1 MKLLENCVRASKS
14 HAAHSR
20 WNSKTHLY
28 TQKTKMHSFRVH
40 RRHLCI
46 CVLMC
51 VPCVSV
57 GAHTCVCSCWWRPK
71 GLWVSFPII
80 FPPYIFGA
88 GSLTDLASLSMA
100 WNWPSRLGRLASD
113 LSRAPL
119 SSSQSWDYRGVPPCL
134 AFYKGAATQTQV
146 SLLSQQACYRQN
158 HFYRHGSIF
167 QQNTWGSHTCV

>member
-1 MKLLENCVRASKS
+1 MLQSCNTQDNSIWNNSAIVFLFVAVLLCEGTWVCAQEDMRAEDRAQPGVLC
-14 HAAHSR
+14 HPPV
-20 WNSKTHLY
+20 HLD
-28 TQKTKMHSFRVH
+28 FLIIALGR
-40 RRHLCI
+40 
-46 CVLMC
+46 
-51 VPCVSV
+51 
-57 GAHTCVCSCWWRPK
+57 VCSEWLGQALRLAW
-71 GLWVSFPII
+71 I
-80 FPPYIFGA
+80 
-88 GSLTDLASLSMA
+88 SLI
-100 WNWPSRLGRLASD
+100 WLGRLASD